1 MRRLEK
7 AAHSLNKTKQSF
19 VQEIVLER
27 VAEVEERR
35 KIQKQAP
42 ISGGSSTRVDTDG
55 ATGGLGIAAA
65 LKQPRP
71 KEQLVDQPAPVTP
84 VVVHVG
90 NTNTPTSATA
100 HLSDLDR
107 LALYVIKGDDFL
119 RDMRKRTMLEV
130 LRASANTDEEYNV
143 LVAQLEQVIA
153 VKTKVAEENTP
164 VNKLARFAFD
174 KLSSL
179 LKGD

>member
-1 MRRLEK
+1 MRRLER

-19 VQEIVLER
+19 VQEVVLER
-27 VAEVEERR
+27 VAEIEERR
-35 KIQKQAP
+35 KIEKQAP
-42 ISGGSSTRVDTDG
+42 ISGGTSTRVDSSTD
-55 ATGGLGIAAA
+55 TGGLGLAAA
-65 LKQPRP
+65 LRQPKP
-71 KEQLVDQPAPVTP
+71 KEQFTETPAPAAP

-90 NTNTPTSATA
+90 NNGSSTVSGPTHSE
-100 HLSDLDR
+100 LDR
-107 LALYVIKGDDFL
+107 LAFYIIKGDDFL
-119 RDMRKRTMLEV
+119 RDMRKRTATEV

-153 VKTKVAEENTP
+153 VKTNTVEENTP

-174 KLSSL
+174 KLTSL